1 MMKKILIC
9 ICMVISFTTVIK
21 VNAQVNVEGL
31 LDVIY
36 RNAET
41 ADITNETFRGFSN
54 FHSSR
59 TRLFFDA
66 APAENVEVFTQ
77 ILIDNYTFQLYGGY
91 VRFTDI
97 GLFNLNAQFGLIP
110 MPVGSWGPR
119 TYSNKNPLIGVPL
132 LYNMHSSYIP
142 GGEIQVHTVDDIL
155 TVRDNRSK
163 FGLPVLYDACWNV
176 GAEFYGSSGK
186 LHYSIGL
193 LTGALSKPTSEQSK
207 NIPQFTT
214 HVTYDLNSR
223 ITIGGSAFM
232 GPYLMEGAY
241 NDTIP
246 TGTKFSDFMSKGVGY
261 EFHFDGRYLDIYS
274 EGFYTS
280 WEHPY
285 LEDLNLKA
293 GYIEGKYKFVPGW
306 FFAGRYGIYQP
317 EKLKDSNGD
326 LQNWD
331 YPVTRIEY
339 GIGYHPNRKTTLKF
353 VNQINRFDFT
363 NQFDNEL
370 YAFQLSVLFN

>member
-1 MMKKILIC
+1 MKKFSVILFLLLLTI
-9 ICMVISFTTVIK
+9 ISSTTK
-21 VNAQVNVEGL
+21 AQVNVEGL

-36 RNAET
+36 HNSET
-41 ADITNETFRGFSN
+41 VDFTNETFRGFSN

-66 APAENVEVFTQ
+66 APAENVEVFVQ
-77 ILIDNYTFQLYGGY
+77 VLIDNYTFQLYGGY

-119 TYSNKNPLIGVPL
+119 TYSNKNPLVGVPL

-142 GGEIQVHTVDDIL
+142 GGQNIVHTVDDIL
-155 TVRDNRSK
+155 LSRDERSK

-186 LHYSIGL
+186 LHYSLGL

-207 NIPQFTT
+207 DIPQFTT
-214 HVTYDLNSR
+214 HITYDVNSR
-223 ITIGGSAFM
+223 ITIGGSAFI

-246 TGTKFSDFMSKGVGY
+246 TGTKFSDFLSKGYGY
-261 EFHFDGRYLDIYS
+261 EFHFDGRYLEIFS
-274 EGFYTS
+274 EGFCTS

-285 LEDLNLKA
+285 LPNLNLVA
-293 GYIEGKYKFVPGW
+293 GYVEGKYKFTPGW
-306 FFAGRYGIYQP
+306 FFAGRYGIYEP
-317 EKLKDSNGD
+317 GKLNDTQGD
-326 LQNWD
+326 EQYWD
-331 YPVTRIEY
+331 YPVKRVEY
-339 GIGYHPNRKTTLKF
+339 GIGYHPNRKTTLKL
-353 VNQINRFDFT
+353 VNQINRFDIT
-363 NQFDNEL
+363 DAFDNEL
-370 YAFQLSVLFN
+370 YAFQISVLFN